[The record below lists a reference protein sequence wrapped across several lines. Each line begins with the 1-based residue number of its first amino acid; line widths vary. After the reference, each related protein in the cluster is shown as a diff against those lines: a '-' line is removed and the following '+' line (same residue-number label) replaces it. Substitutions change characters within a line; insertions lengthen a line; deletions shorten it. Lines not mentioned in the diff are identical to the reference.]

1 MPLHVS
7 TRLDEAAVTYKIVSL
22 DRNNNIKFN
31 DQELGSHVSLRE
43 IGGLFVCLLHTA
55 KCLLH
60 TAKSD
65 KHTVKGLLCVQVAL
79 GKFF

>member
-43 IGGLFVCLLHTA
+43 IGGFLV
-55 KCLLH
+55 CLLH

-65 KHTVKGLLCVQVAL
+65 KHTANSKGLTAYKHRQRAPLPCV
-79 GKFF
+79 